1 MNPVAQSV
9 RPKVLNFYLRHLRAA
24 HIPELQNVSRYVE
37 EAVVKQVAR
46 TPTGAEQD
54 RDFDKLVKIEIYKLA
69 NDTTRW
75 LASQQELVLREV
87 RKSGIK
93 DPRLPS
99 MVMGLNTVQAK
110 STIDMFTRSPY
121 AANKLAATYRR
132 RRANVIANTET
143 TKWVSVAQ
151 RAVWGAAKQQGYLPI
166 ETRIIWSNS
175 RWDRVCDR
183 CRLMHKQPSTPDGM
197 FVTPEGF
204 GIYSPPLHP
213 NCRCGISL
221 EGGD

>member
-9 RPKVLNFYLRHLRAA
+9 RPKVLNFYLRHLPAA
-24 HIPELQNVSRYVE
+24 HIPDLENVTRYVE

-69 NDTTRW
+69 GDTTRW

-87 RKSGIK
+87 RKSGVK
-93 DPRLPS
+93 DPRLS
-99 MVMGLNTVQAK
+99 RLVMGLNTVQAK
-110 STIDMFTRSPY
+110 SVIETFTRSPY
-121 AANKLAATYRR
+121 AANRLAGTYRR
-132 RRANVIANTET
+132 RRANTIATTET

-151 RAVWGAAKQQGYLPI
+151 RAVWGAAKKQGYLPI
-166 ETRIIWSNS
+166 WTRVVWKNS

-183 CRLMHKQPSTPDGM
+183 CRLMNNQPSTPDGM
-197 FVTPEGF
+197 FITPEGF
-204 GIYSPPLHP
+204 WIYTPPLHP
-213 NCRCGISL
+213 NCRCGIYL
-221 EGGD
+221 KGGD